1 MGFRRELADA
11 VPENRV
17 RFVGHPEHVHDVP
30 HLIHMVMG
38 RGHLR
43 VDGETITLEPR
54 TSVLLAPH
62 VPHAMELDEHS
73 IALGPF
79 LSHRNSP
86 VERVRRLGV
95 VPEITHLMLARL
107 AAQPYTDEQVAL
119 FTESLDE
126 ILTDLHTDEFAA
138 PLPVHPTARQ
148 IAVASTE
155 SADTLVSLC
164 ADAGI
169 STRQAQRLF
178 VEETGLS
185 FHRWR
190 TRRRLN
196 RAIRALR
203 GGSSTEGAARAA
215 GYAGRGSLLRALS
228 RETGIPLESLRVD
241 PLAHLTDARRPAS
254 V

>member
-17 RFVGHPEHVHDVP
+17 RFVGHPEHVHEVP
-30 HLIHMVMG
+30 HLVHMVMG

-43 VDGETITLEPR
+43 VDGESITLEPR
-54 TSVLLAPH
+54 TSVLLAPL
-62 VPHAMELDEHS
+62 VPHSLELDEHS

-79 LSHRNSP
+79 LSHRASP

-107 AAQPYTDEQVAL
+107 AAQPYTDEQVAP
-119 FTESLDE
+119 FTDGLEE
-126 ILTDLHTDEFAA
+126 ILAHLHTDEFAA

-148 IAVASTE
+148 IAAAATGT
-155 SADTLVSLC
+155 ADTLASLC
-164 ADAGI
+164 AGAGI
-169 STRQAQRLF
+169 STRQVQRLF
-178 VEETGLS
+178 LAETGLP

-196 RAIRALR
+196 RAIRSLR
-203 GGSSTEGAARAA
+203 GGSSAEGAARAA
-215 GYAGRGSLLRALS
+215 GYSGRGSLLRALS
-228 RETGIPLESLRVD
+228 RETGVPVELLRDD
-241 PLAHLTDARRPAS
+241 PLGHLVHARRPAP